1 MNKDKILDYFLFKH
15 TTSFKVFE
23 YYNINISEIP
33 MTKSIETENSETIL
47 DTIKKF
53 AMPIS
58 IVVAICLGILTG
70 INFGESAKIFEI
82 LPKIF
87 MWFIKNLTPFLI
99 FLAVSSGILS
109 IGSLEQLRR
118 LGLKAGAVYISTAFF
133 AVIIGISSGIIY
145 RPGDGFIVPP
155 ATPIT
160 ETSFV
165 DTILSSPL
173 LSLVVMTILL
183 SVATLSAKELY
194 ERKLKSSEKTRPISE
209 RDIAKKNANIKE
221 FTFIIH
227 AIENL
232 MSVIIAAAKVIFKG
246 IGWVI
251 WIAPL
256 AVFGSMATLFS
267 SPDGFKA
274 LFAYGV
280 LLEAFLTSVV
290 FQFIVLA
297 LMIIVIGRLDP
308 LPFFK
313 KIWSVMVMAF
323 STSSSKATLPYAMD
337 IMEDKIGASQK
348 GARFILPLGATIN
361 MDGTAIYLGL
371 CGVLFAQAY
380 GIELTLTQYLILAFT
395 CTFGSVGAA
404 GLPGGSLIFMP
415 MVLAA
420 VGIPADGIGMIIA
433 IDRILDMVRTMTN
446 ITGDCALALALD
458 ANEGNLNRAEYY
470 SVSEKNNAELDDDKI
485 SLKSNETW

>member
-1 MNKDKILDYFLFKH
+1 MTNQENQSIFVRFYNKAQNFL
-15 TTSFKVFE
+15 
-23 YYNINISEIP
+23 
-33 MTKSIETENSETIL
+33 
-47 DTIKKF
+47 
-53 AMPIS
+53 MPIAIVVS
-58 IVVAICLGILTG
+58 IVLGILIG
-70 INFGESAKIFEI
+70 LVFGESAKSLEI

-87 MWFIKNLTPFLI
+87 MWFIKNLTPYLI

-118 LGLKAGAVYISTAFF
+118 LGLKAGAVYMCTAFF
-133 AVIIGISSGIIY
+133 AVIIGITAGLLY

-155 ATPIT
+155 ATPIQ
-160 ETSFV
+160 ETSFIN
-165 DTILSSPL
+165 TILSSPL

-183 SVATLSAKELY
+183 SVATLSAKEFY
-194 ERKLKSSEKTRPISE
+194 EGKLKKAQNMSGSSERE
-209 RDIAKKNANIKE
+209 VNKKNANIKE
-221 FTFIIH
+221 YQFVVTS
-227 AIENL
+227 IEKL
-232 MSVIIAAAKVIFKG
+232 MAVIMAAAKVIFKG

-256 AVFGSMATLFS
+256 AVLGAMAALFS
-267 SPDGFKA
+267 SPDGFNA
-274 LFAYGV
+274 LFKYGV
-280 LLEAFLTSVV
+280 LLEAFLHSVI
-290 FQFIVLA
+290 FQFLVLA
-297 LMIIVIGRLDP
+297 LMIMVIGRLNP
-308 LPFFK
+308 IPFFK

-337 IMEDKIGASQK
+337 TMEDTMGASQK

-380 GIELTLTQYLILAFT
+380 GIELSLAQYLILAFT
-395 CTFGSVGAA
+395 CTFGSIGAA

-420 VGIPADGIGMIIA
+420 VGIPADGIVVIIA
-433 IDRILDMVRTMTN
+433 VDRILDMIRTMTN

-458 ANEGNLNRAEYY
+458 ASEGNLNRAEYY
-470 SVSEKNNAELDDDKI
+470 GTPEKLTQPSVATHKAKGALVDNDNTV
-485 SLKSNETW
+485 ETW